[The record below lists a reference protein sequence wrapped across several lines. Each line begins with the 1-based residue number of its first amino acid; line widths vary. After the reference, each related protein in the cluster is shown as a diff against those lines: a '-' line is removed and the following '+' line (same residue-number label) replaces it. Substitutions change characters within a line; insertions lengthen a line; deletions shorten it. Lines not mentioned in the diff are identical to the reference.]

1 MAYLTVLVIYH
12 HPMKNLRLTILLF
25 SVIVLT
31 NIRSW
36 GQAAVKVSLN
46 CLDSIPAWMAKNK
59 VPIAAV
65 CILESGQIKQVKLFG
80 RLSNGSAAQSNTL
93 FNVASLT
100 KPVTALT
107 VLKLI
112 DAGQWNLDE
121 PLDKYWIDPDIKG
134 DPRHQKLTTRV
145 VLSHQTGF
153 PNWRSQNPANK
164 LAFQFDPG
172 TKYGYSGEGFEYLR
186 HAVEAK
192 FHRSLQQLADSLLF
206 RPLHM
211 SDTNYGWSDKMDSTR
226 FADPHGKD
234 GSLIPMKKNISVVA
248 ADWLVTSIDDYAKF
262 SMAVLN
268 QRLLSPALFGQM
280 ITPQVKM
287 EGRPKENMGLGWEV
301 MTPLENGEYLIMHT
315 GSDDGVKT
323 LVVLLPKS
331 KRGIIL
337 FTNGNNGFAVI
348 RSIIREALHIKEL
361 QN

>member
-1 MAYLTVLVIYH
+1 
-12 HPMKNLRLTILLF
+12 MKNLRVVILLF
-25 SVIVLT
+25 FVIVLT
-31 NIRSW
+31 DIQSW
-36 GQAAVKVSLN
+36 GQAVKVSLSR
-46 CLDSIPAWMAKNK
+46 LDSIPALMAKNN
-59 VPIAAV
+59 VPIVAA
-65 CILESGQIKQVKLFG
+65 CILENGQIKQVKLYG
-80 RLSNGSAAQSNTL
+80 KLSNGSKAQSNTL

-121 PLDKYWIDPDIKG
+121 PLDKYWIDPDIKD
-134 DPRHQKLTTRV
+134 DPRHQKLTTRI

-192 FHRSLQQLADSLLF
+192 FHRSLQQLADSVLF
-206 RPLHM
+206 RPLSM
-211 SDTNYGWSDKMDSTR
+211 SNTHYGWSDKMDSTR

-234 GSLIPMKKNISVVA
+234 GSLIPMKKNTSVVS
-248 ADWLVTSIDDYAKF
+248 ADWLVTTIDDYAKF

-268 QRLLSPALFGQM
+268 QQLLSPGLFGQM

-323 LVVLLPKS
+323 LVILLPKS

-337 FTNGNNGFAVI
+337 FTNGNNGFAII
-348 RSIIREALHIKEL
+348 RSVIIEALHIKEL
-361 QN
+361 EN

>member
-1 MAYLTVLVIYH
+1 
-12 HPMKNLRLTILLF
+12 MKNLRVVILLF
-25 SVIVLT
+25 FVIVLT
-31 NIRSW
+31 NVRSW
-36 GQAAVKVSLN
+36 GQAAVKISLS

-59 VPIAAV
+59 VPIVAA
-65 CILESGQIKQVKLFG
+65 CILENGQIKQVKLFG
-80 RLSNGSAAQSNTL
+80 RLSNGSPAQSNTL

-121 PLDKYWIDPDIKG
+121 PLDKYWIDPDIKD
-134 DPRHQKLTTRV
+134 DPRHQKLTTRI

-164 LAFQFDPG
+164 LAFQFTPG

-186 HAVEAK
+186 RAVEAK
-192 FHRSLQQLADSLLF
+192 FHRSLQQLADSVLF
-206 RPLHM
+206 RPLRM
-211 SDTNYGWSDKMDSTR
+211 SNTHYGWSDKMDSTR
-226 FADPHGKD
+226 FADPHSKD
-234 GSLIPMKKNISVVA
+234 GSLIPMKKNTSVVS
-248 ADWLVTSIDDYAKF
+248 ADWLVTTIDDYAKF

-268 QRLLSPALFGQM
+268 QQLLSPGLFGQM

-323 LVVLLPKS
+323 LVALLPKS

-337 FTNGNNGFAVI
+337 FTNGNNGFAII
-348 RSIIREALHIKEL
+348 RSVIIEALHIKEL
-361 QN
+361 EN

>member
-1 MAYLTVLVIYH
+1 MR
-12 HPMKNLRLTILLF
+12 NLRVIILLF
-25 SVIVLT
+25 FVIVLT
-31 NIRSW
+31 NTRLQ
-36 GQAAVKVSLN
+36 GQAVAKVPLN
-46 CLDSIPAWMAKNK
+46 CLDSIPALMAKNK
-59 VPIAAV
+59 VPIVAA
-65 CILESGQIKQVKLFG
+65 CILENGQIKQVKLFG
-80 RLSNGSAAQSNTL
+80 KLSNGNTAQPNTL

-121 PLDKYWIDPDIKG
+121 PLDKYWIDPDVK
-134 DPRHQKLTTRV
+134 DDLRHQKLTTRI

-164 LAFQFDPG
+164 LAFQFTPG

-186 HAVEAK
+186 RAIEAK
-192 FHRSLQQLADSLLF
+192 FHRSLQQLADSVLF
-206 RPLHM
+206 RPLGM
-211 SDTNYGWSDKMDSTR
+211 SDTHYGWSNKMDSTR
-226 FADPHGKD
+226 FADPHSKD
-234 GSLIPMKKNISVVA
+234 GAMIPMKKNTSVVS
-248 ADWLVTSIDDYAKF
+248 ADWLVTTIDDYAKF

-268 QRLLSPALFGQM
+268 QQVLSPGLFAQM

-301 MTPLENGEYLIMHT
+301 MTPLENGEYLIMHS

-323 LVVLLPKS
+323 LVILLPKS

-337 FTNGNNGFAVI
+337 FTNGNNGFDII
-348 RSIIREALHIKEL
+348 RSVINEALHIKEL
-361 QN
+361 EK

>member
-1 MAYLTVLVIYH
+1 
-12 HPMKNLRLTILLF
+12 MKNLRVVILLF
-25 SVIVLT
+25 LVIVLT
-31 NIRSW
+31 NNRSW
-36 GQAAVKVSLN
+36 GQAAVKISLS
-46 CLDSIPAWMAKNK
+46 CLDSIPAWMATNK
-59 VPIAAV
+59 VPIVAA
-65 CILESGQIKQVKLFG
+65 CIFENGQIKQVKLFG

-121 PLDKYWIDPDIKG
+121 PLDKYWIDPDIKD
-134 DPRHQKLTTRV
+134 DPRHQKLTTRI

-153 PNWRSQNPANK
+153 PNWRSQDPANK

-186 HAVEAK
+186 RAVEAK

-206 RPLHM
+206 RPLRM
-211 SDTNYGWSDKMDSTR
+211 SDTHYGWSDKMDSTR
-226 FADPHGKD
+226 FADPHSKD
-234 GSLIPMKKNISVVA
+234 GSLIPMKKNTSVVS

-268 QRLLSPALFGQM
+268 QQLLSPGLFGQM

-323 LVVLLPKS
+323 LVILLPQS

-337 FTNGNNGFAVI
+337 FTNGNNGFAII
-348 RSIIREALHIKEL
+348 RSVIIEALHIKEL
-361 QN
+361 EN

>member
-1 MAYLTVLVIYH
+1 
-12 HPMKNLRLTILLF
+12 MKNLRIVILLF

-31 NIRSW
+31 NIRLW
-36 GQAAVKVSLN
+36 GQAAVKVSLS
-46 CLDSIPAWMAKNK
+46 CLDSIPALMAKNK
-59 VPIAAV
+59 VPIVAA
-65 CILESGQIKQVKLFG
+65 CILENGQIKQVKLFG
-80 RLSNGSAAQSNTL
+80 KLSNGSAARSNTL

-100 KPVTALT
+100 KPITALT

-112 DAGQWNLDE
+112 DAGQWNLDD
-121 PLDKYWIDPDIKG
+121 PLDKYWIDPDIKD
-134 DPRHQKLTTRV
+134 DPRHQKLTTRI

-192 FHRSLQQLADSLLF
+192 FHRSLQQLADSVLF
-206 RPLHM
+206 RPLGM
-211 SDTNYGWSDKMDSTR
+211 SDTRYGWSDKMDSTR

-234 GSLIPMKKNISVVA
+234 GSLIPMKKNTSVVA

-268 QRLLSPALFGQM
+268 QQLLSPGLFGQM

-323 LVVLLPKS
+323 LVILLPKS

-337 FTNGNNGFAVI
+337 FTNGNNGFAII
-348 RSIIREALHIKEL
+348 RSVIIEALHVKEL
-361 QN
+361 EN

>member
-1 MAYLTVLVIYH
+1 
-12 HPMKNLRLTILLF
+12 MKNLRLVILLLF
-25 SVIVLT
+25 VMVLI

-36 GQAAVKVSLN
+36 GQGVVKVSSS
-46 CLDSIPAWMAKNK
+46 CLDSIPVLMVKNK
-59 VPIAAV
+59 VPIVAA
-65 CILESGQIKQVKLFG
+65 CILENGQIKQVKLFG
-80 RLSNGSAAQSNTL
+80 RLSNGSTAQSNTL

-121 PLDKYWIDPDIKG
+121 PLDKYWIDPDIKD
-134 DPRHQKLTTRV
+134 DPRYQKLTTRI

-164 LAFQFDPG
+164 LAFQFTPG

-186 HAVEAK
+186 RAVEAK
-192 FHRSLQQLADSLLF
+192 FHRSLQQLADSVLF
-206 RPLHM
+206 RPLRMKNTH
-211 SDTNYGWSDKMDSTR
+211 YGWSDKMDSTR

-234 GSLIPMKKNISVVA
+234 GSLIPMKKNTSVVS
-248 ADWLVTSIDDYAKF
+248 ADWLVTTIDDYAKF
-262 SMAVLN
+262 SMIVLK
-268 QRLLSPALFGQM
+268 QQVLSPGLFAQM
-280 ITPQVKM
+280 VTPQVKM

-301 MTPLENGEYLIMHT
+301 MTPLENGEYLIMHS

-323 LVVLLPKS
+323 LVILLPKS

-337 FTNGNNGFAVI
+337 FTNGNNGFNLI
-348 RSIIREALHIKEL
+348 RSVIMEALHVKEL
-361 QN
+361 EN